1 MSIDWVTVLA
11 QIANFLV
18 LLWLLKRFLYRP
30 ILDGIDAREASISK
44 RIADAE
50 QAQRDAQVAKSD
62 FVKQRAQLISDQD
75 TLLEKA
81 LAATEEQRDGLLSDA
96 RTKLLQEQKDWRK
109 HLEHERQAFN
119 QRLQDTGAEALMRLT
134 RKALHDL
141 ADETLEDAIVRHV
154 SQQLAPMA
162 AELQQAAA
170 GQLKAQVST
179 RDALS
184 AATQTLL
191 QSQVQQWLPD
201 VVLSFATDAQQS
213 PGLVMQVGG
222 AQVSWTTDSYMDE
235 LAQLLT
241 SHTSSAAAVRLPA
254 KDD

>member
-1 MSIDWVTVLA
+1 M
-11 QIANFLV
+11 
-18 LLWLLKRFLYRP
+18 
-30 ILDGIDAREASISK
+30 
-44 RIADAE
+44 
-50 QAQRDAQVAKSD
+50 
-62 FVKQRAQLISDQD
+62 
-75 TLLEKA
+75 
-81 LAATEEQRDGLLSDA
+81 
-96 RTKLLQEQKDWRK
+96 
-109 HLEHERQAFN
+109 
-119 QRLQDTGAEALMRLT
+119 
-134 RKALHDL
+134 HDL

-191 QSQVQQWLPD
+191 QSQVQQWLPE
-201 VVLSFATDAQQS
+201 VVLSFSTDAQQS

-241 SHTSSAAAVRLPA
+241 SHTSSAEIGRASCRERV
-254 KDD
+254 